1 MSARDLVHDAVCQAL
16 IKDGWTITDDPLY
29 ILVDDVRL
37 SIDLGA
43 ERILGASKS
52 GQTIAVEIKSFLGN
66 SDLFAYHLA
75 LGQFLNYRL
84 ALKRTNPDR
93 TLYLAISHDIYEE
106 FFIKSFIQDSI
117 AEYSIKLII
126 IDLVSQDI
134 VLWKE

>member
-1 MSARDLVHDAVCQAL
+1 MDRSYAVCQAL
-16 IKDGWTITDDPLY
+16 LKEGWTITDDPLY

-37 SIDLGA
+37 SIDSGS

-52 GQTIAVEIKSFLGN
+52 GQTIAVEIKSFPSN
-66 SDLFAYHLA
+66 SDLSAYHLA

-84 ALKRTNPDR
+84 ALKRTNPER
-93 TLYLAISHDIYEE
+93 ILYLAISQDIYQE
-106 FFIKSFIQDSI
+106 FFIKTFIQDSL

-126 IDLVSQDI
+126 IDLDNQEI